1 VDPRELGAIYAA
13 KIAREKAAQHGKN
26 EVDALKSKAEKAASD
41 KVINALTSVVLPYL
55 EEAKSFFPNGAFDYR
70 RDSDV
75 NTKRLVSVSFQING
89 FDAVEIRDQGGQ
101 VAVRK
106 TGALSQ
112 PEGAG
117 VVKSTYPTD
126 SSGPMIGSA
135 EDLTR
140 EKLGKLIELVIK
152 GG

>member
-1 VDPRELGAIYAA
+1 M
-13 KIAREKAAQHGKN
+13 
-26 EVDALKSKAEKAASD
+26 
-41 KVINALTSVVLPYL
+41 
-55 EEAKSFFPNGAFDYR
+55 
-70 RDSDV
+70 
-75 NTKRLVSVSFQING
+75 
-89 FDAVEIRDQGGQ
+89 EIRDQGGQ

-117 VVKSTYPTD
+117 KVKSTYPTD
-126 SSGPMIGSA
+126 SSGPMINSA

>member
-13 KIAREKAAQHGKN
+13 KIAREKAAHGKK
-26 EVDALKSKAEKAASD
+26 EVDALKSEAEKAASD
-41 KVINALTSVVLPYL
+41 KVVLPYL

-106 TGALSQ
+106 KGALSQ

>member
-1 VDPRELGAIYAA
+1 MDPRELGAIYAA
-13 KIAREKAAQHGKN
+13 KIAREKAAHDGKN
-26 EVDALKSKAEKAASD
+26 GADVLKTEAEKAASD

-55 EEAKSFFPNGAFDYR
+55 EEAKNFFPNGAFDYR
-70 RDSDV
+70 RHNDIDS
-75 NTKRLVSVSFQING
+75 KRLVSVSFQING
-89 FDAVEIRDQGGQ
+89 FDTVEIRDQGGQ

-112 PEGAG
+112 PDGASI
-117 VVKSTYPTD
+117 VKSTYPTD
-126 SSGPMIGSA
+126 SSGPMIDSA
-135 EDLTR
+135 DDITR